1 MEPNTVPAG
10 KQLLRK
16 IDWNLLP
23 VMVVSYML
31 QFLDKQ
37 TLNQASIMGI
47 IEDLN
52 LSGSQYSWC
61 GSIFYLGYLF
71 FSYPGSMLMV
81 RLPIGKF
88 IASCFLIWGVILACH
103 AATHNFAGIM
113 ATRFLLGAA
122 EAAVSPGF
130 SLITGMW
137 YLREEQPLRHG
148 LWFAGNSVAT
158 AFGGLIAYGVA
169 HIHNSIAAWKWL
181 FIIYGLI
188 TGVWAVVLGF
198 FLPDAPTSARFLKNE
213 ERTAA
218 VERVRVNQTGVKN
231 NKIQWDQVWEALSD
245 YKIWILFFF
254 QVANCIPN
262 GGLTTFT
269 SLVMA
274 GFGFTTLEVY
284 LLSMPMGAVHGIFS
298 IGSTYIASRFPNNSR
313 CIIAGCCTFVSLIG
327 CILVYAVDNQGAQL
341 FGIFIFVAF
350 AAGLPLS
357 MSLVSS
363 NVAGFTKKATVSSMM
378 FIAYCVG
385 NIIGPFLFFEHEA
398 PKYQT
403 GFLSIMVCFAVA
415 VLLIASLGLSWRW
428 ENARRDRVYGPPAA
442 VEAHP
447 QTEKGETAVIPDR
460 TDHENHNFRYVY

>member
-1 MEPNTVPAG
+1 MDTNGMPSG
-10 KQLLRK
+10 KHLLRK
-16 IDWNLLP
+16 IDWHLLP

-47 IEDLN
+47 IQDLK
-52 LSGSQYSWC
+52 LTGGQYSWC
-61 GSIFYLGYLF
+61 GSIFYIGYLA
-71 FSYPGSMLMV
+71 FSYPSSMLMV
-81 RLPIGKF
+81 RFPIAKF
-88 IASCFLIWGVILACH
+88 LAVCFLIWGVILACH

-113 ATRFLLGAA
+113 AARFLLGAA

-148 LWFAGNSVAT
+148 LWFAGNSIAT

-169 HIHNSIAAWKWL
+169 HIRNSVAAWKWL
-181 FIIYGLI
+181 FIIYGI
-188 TGVWAVVLGF
+188 FTGVWAFVLGF
-198 FLPDAPTSARFLKNE
+198 FLPDSPTSARFLSSE
-213 ERTAA
+213 ERTEA
-218 VERVRVNQTGVKN
+218 VERIRVNQTGVKN
-231 NKIQWDQVWEALSD
+231 DKIQWDQVWEALTD

-274 GFGFTTLEVY
+274 GFGFSTLEVY
-284 LLSMPMGAVHGIFS
+284 LLSMPLGAVHGIFS
-298 IGSTYIASRFPNNSR
+298 IGSTYLAGRFPNNSR
-313 CIIAGCCTFVSLIG
+313 CILAGCCTTVSLIG
-327 CILVYAVDNQGAQL
+327 CVLIYAVDSQGAQL
-341 FGIFIFVAF
+341 FGVFIFVAF
-350 AAGLPLS
+350 AAGIPLT

-385 NIIGPFLFFEHEA
+385 NIIGPFLFFEDEA
-398 PKYQT
+398 PTYQS
-403 GFLSIMVCFAVA
+403 GFLSIIICFAVA
-415 VLLIASLGLSWRW
+415 VVLIALLGLCWRW
-428 ENARRDRVYGPPAA
+428 ENAQRDKKYGPPA
-442 VEAHP
+442 VVQTHP
-447 QTEKGETAVIPDR
+447 ETEKGEAPMISDY
-460 TDHENHNFRYVY
+460 TDKENHNFRYVY

>member
-1 MEPNTVPAG
+1 MESNTAPSG

-23 VMVVSYML
+23 VMLVSYML

-88 IASCFLIWGVILACH
+88 IASCFLIWGIILACH

-198 FLPDAPTSARFLKNE
+198 FLPDSPTTARFLKGA
-213 ERTAA
+213 ERMAA

-231 NKIQWDQVWEALSD
+231 NQIQWNQVWEALSD

-274 GFGFTTLEVY
+274 GFGFSTPEVY

-298 IGSTYIASRFPNNSR
+298 VGR
-313 CIIAGCCTFVSLIG
+313 LIG

-385 NIIGPFLFFEHEA
+385 NIIGPFLFFEYEA
-398 PKYQT
+398 PRYQS
-403 GFLSIMVCFAVA
+403 GFLSIMVCFAVT
-415 VLLIASLGLSWRW
+415 VVLIASLGLSWRW
-428 ENARRDRVYGPPAA
+428 EKARRDRIYGPPAA

-447 QTEKGETAVIPDR
+447 ETEKGEPAVIQDC